1 MIVKTIAE
9 LITKMIFKLF
19 TKRERENVMLNMIT
33 KTRIATIKTVHIT
46 TVYGPFFAFSD
57 IGKDKQ

>member
-1 MIVKTIAE
+1 MRG
-9 LITKMIFKLF
+9 LILYSTNIFIEIDYY
-19 TKRERENVMLNMIT
+19 ERENVMLNMIT